1 MLCVLIGA
9 SPPMATPPIKIC
21 LVLTLFSSIK
31 PLHQLNSYALL
42 YSFMLS
48 LLCSLSLFFST
59 FNDKRLNFR

>member
-1 MLCVLIGA
+1 MLCVLMGA

-42 YSFMLS
+42 YSFLVVS
-48 LLCSLSLFFST
+48 YHNAQILGKINYSIL
-59 FNDKRLNFR
+59 RLK